1 MEKIQIEILMLTE
14 SMTFRNTY
22 TLVLAE
28 KNGNK
33 RFSII
38 IGKTEAQSIA
48 VSLDGLRATRPLTHD
63 LLHTTFSS
71 FNIDII
77 EVVITRVEEGLFY
90 SVIVCKRG
98 DKIIE
103 IDSRASDALAMALRF
118 NCPIYTN
125 ENVLNEVGTEIDELE
140 KQTIEQFE
148 EELEEDFK
156 SFETIDLDSIL
167 GENEF
172 DAFENSELEAKM
184 KKALEEEDYEYAA
197 RIRDELNNRKK

>member
-1 MEKIQIEILMLTE
+1 
-14 SMTFRNTY
+14 
-22 TLVLAE
+22 
-28 KNGNK
+28 
-33 RFSII
+33 
-38 IGKTEAQSIA
+38 
-48 VSLDGLRATRPLTHD
+48 
-63 LLHTTFSS
+63 
-71 FNIDII
+71 
-77 EVVITRVEEGLFY
+77 
-90 SVIVCKRG
+90 
-98 DKIIE
+98 
-103 IDSRASDALAMALRF
+103 MALRF